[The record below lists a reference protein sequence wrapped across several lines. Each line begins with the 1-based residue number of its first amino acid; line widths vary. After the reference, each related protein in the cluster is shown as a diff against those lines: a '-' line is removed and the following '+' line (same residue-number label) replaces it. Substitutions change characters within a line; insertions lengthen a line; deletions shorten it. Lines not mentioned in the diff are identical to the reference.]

1 MSEPTQK
8 SNQMKNYFDNIK
20 RYRAFSVKYM
30 PATNFKGSRIRIID
44 LRFEEKVYIP
54 YDHEYNS
61 PWEIAVAHL
70 LNLPDPI
77 QIESLGMA
85 NTDDHVLLTT
95 DFSTRIKQDEKRVAK
110 NRIVSAPTQ
119 KSVEQ

>member
-1 MSEPTQK
+1 
-8 SNQMKNYFDNIK
+8 MKNYFDNIK

-30 PATNFKGSRIRIID
+30 PATNFRGTRIAIID
-44 LRFEEKVYIP
+44 NRLGERVNIP
-54 YDHEYNS
+54 YDYAYDS
-61 PWEIAVAHL
+61 PWEIAVTYL
-70 LNLPDPI
+70 LNLPQPI

-95 DFSTRIKQDEKRVAK
+95 DFSTRIKQDTKRVAK
-110 NRIVSAPTQ
+110 NRR

>member
-1 MSEPTQK
+1 
-8 SNQMKNYFDNIK
+8 MKNYFDNIK
-20 RYRAFSVKYM
+20 RYRVFSIKYL
-30 PATNFKGSRIRIID
+30 PATNFKNSRIRIID

-70 LNLPDPI
+70 LNLPQPI

-85 NTDDHVLLTT
+85 NTDDNVLLTT
-95 DFSTRIKQDEKRVAK
+95 DFSTSIKQGAKRVAK
-110 NRIVSAPTQ
+110 NKL